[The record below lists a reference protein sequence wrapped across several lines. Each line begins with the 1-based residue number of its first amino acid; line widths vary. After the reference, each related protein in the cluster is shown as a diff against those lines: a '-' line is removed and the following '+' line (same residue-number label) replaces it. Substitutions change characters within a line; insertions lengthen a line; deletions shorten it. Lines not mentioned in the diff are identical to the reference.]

1 MEGKKKG
8 ASEWRYH
15 SMRSLWV
22 GREDMFQIQEG
33 RRRKYFTL
41 LFLTWGTTGRQEHG
55 GMGESL
61 LSVYSCVGG
70 CELCF
75 REHTMTSLGPA
86 SRIPVIRDEAGIR
99 WARTSEGLTGGER
112 L

>member
-1 MEGKKKG
+1 MESKKKG

-22 GREDMFQIQEG
+22 GREDVLQIQEG

-86 SRIPVIRDEAGIR
+86 SGIPVIRDEAGIR